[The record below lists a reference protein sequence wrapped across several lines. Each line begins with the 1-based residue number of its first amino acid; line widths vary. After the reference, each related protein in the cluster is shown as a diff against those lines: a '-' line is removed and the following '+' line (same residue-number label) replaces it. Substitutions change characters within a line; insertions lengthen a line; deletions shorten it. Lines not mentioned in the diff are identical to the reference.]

1 MVTNVLY
8 PCAVLLSQALC
19 DVSHIGAL
27 GLSSVLAHF
36 AYGHI
41 HTALFNCQGTVIC
54 GGSYPICGI
63 HYGGSIQITNDS
75 FIPSSSSQ
83 REGTKSAMKF
93 KSFQKVYNCL
103 HFTREFRMACTTKKQ
118 YTLQISFTD
127 ILAGE
132 YDTYRRI
139 RERILAYEGV
149 TFWALREKSAHYIC
163 SFTSTL
169 SNSNYI
175 APHLIA
181 TGNAFC

>member
-1 MVTNVLY
+1 MPTAIRPYKQLSLRMVTNVLY

-75 FIPSSSSQ
+75 FIPSSSSHC
-83 REGTKSAMKF
+83 ECSKGAMIWRISKNTLTYPKEKIGVLTTSNCDLLQF
-93 KSFQKVYNCL
+93 VY
-103 HFTREFRMACTTKKQ
+103 RIYPRI
-118 YTLQISFTD
+118 TLTVAVLF
-127 ILAGE
+127 
-132 YDTYRRI
+132 
-139 RERILAYEGV
+139 
-149 TFWALREKSAHYIC
+149 IC
-163 SFTSTL
+163 PL
-169 SNSNYI
+169 NW
-175 APHLIA
+175 
-181 TGNAFC
+181 